1 MPSQKRLLRENR
13 IEEAAYALLAERG
26 FAGCSMLSVAKRAG
40 SSNQTLYAW
49 FGGKVG
55 LMRWLVERNAAS
67 VVALLREAIEGGHDT
82 LATLRRVGPV
92 LLSVLV
98 SERAVTLN
106 RAAAAD
112 PSGELGAALAASGRE
127 SVVPLLIELFESAVR
142 SGELA
147 SEEVPDAI
155 QVYLGLLIGD
165 LQIRRVVHGLTA
177 PDERWIAQQ
186 AERAVLRLGALYR
199 FHT

>member
-98 SERAVTLN
+98 SERAVT
-106 RAAAAD
+106 
-112 PSGELGAALAASGRE
+112 
-127 SVVPLLIELFESAVR
+127 VVPLLIELFESAVR

-165 LQIRRVVHGLTA
+165 LQIRRVVHGLPA

-186 AERAVLRLGALYR
+186 AERAVLRLGNLYR
-199 FHT
+199 FQT